1 MLQCQSI
8 SVAIGSRYLLK
19 DVSFYARAGEF
30 TIIVGPNGAGKSTL
44 LKVLS
49 GEIRPLEGHVS
60 YNGEPITRMRPAQL
74 AKYRA
79 VLPQSVTL
87 AFSLTVEE
95 VVRLG
100 VEAAG
105 VRSSAQ
111 ASLCEAVL
119 GEVGLGGW
127 GTRLYQDLSG
137 GEQQRVQF
145 ARVLAQVPM
154 PVANGQPRFLLLDEP
169 TSSLDIRHQ
178 IDLLERA
185 RRHAR
190 EGGGVVAI
198 VHDLNLAAEFAD
210 RITVMSEGRTAAS
223 GSPGETLDDATI
235 SKVFGISGIV
245 GTLPPPAMPFVL
257 PQSRHA
263 VLP

>member
-1 MLQCQSI
+1 MLHCQSI
-8 SVAIGSRYLLK
+8 SVAIGSRYLLQ
-19 DVSFYARAGEF
+19 DVGFCARAGEF

-49 GEIRPLEGHVS
+49 GEIRPVEGHVS
-60 YNGEPITRMRPAQL
+60 LNGEPISRMRPAQL
-74 AKYRA
+74 AKCRA

-87 AFSLTVEE
+87 AFSLTVDE

-105 VRSSAQ
+105 VKGSAQ
-111 ASLCEAVL
+111 ESLRETVL
-119 GEVGLGGW
+119 DEVGLGGW
-127 GTRLYQDLSG
+127 GTRLYQNLSG

-145 ARVLAQVPM
+145 ARVLAQVPR
-154 PVANGQPRFLLLDEP
+154 PVANDLPRFLLLDEP

-190 EGGGVVAI
+190 EGGGVIAI

-210 RITVMSEGRTAAS
+210 RIAVMSKGQIAAFGPPS
-223 GSPGETLDDATI
+223 ETLDDTTI

-245 GTLPPPAMPFVL
+245 GTLPPATMPFIL

-263 VLP
+263 ALP

>member
-8 SVAIGSRYLLK
+8 SVAIGSRHLLK

-49 GEIRPLEGHVS
+49 GEIRPVEGHVS
-60 YNGEPITRMRPAQL
+60 YNGEPVTRMRPAQL
-74 AKYRA
+74 AKCRA

-105 VRSSAQ
+105 VRRSAQ

-154 PVANGQPRFLLLDEP
+154 PVVNGQPRFLLLDEP

>member
-8 SVAIGSRYLLK
+8 SVAIGNRYLLK
-19 DVSFYARAGEF
+19 DVSFCAKAGEF
-30 TIIVGPNGAGKSTL
+30 AIIVGPNGAGKSTL

-74 AKYRA
+74 AKCRA

-111 ASLCEAVL
+111 ASL
-119 GEVGLGGW
+119 
-127 GTRLYQDLSG
+127 
-137 GEQQRVQF
+137 
-145 ARVLAQVPM
+145 
-154 PVANGQPRFLLLDEP
+154 
-169 TSSLDIRHQ
+169 
-178 IDLLERA
+178 
-185 RRHAR
+185 
-190 EGGGVVAI
+190 
-198 VHDLNLAAEFAD
+198 
-210 RITVMSEGRTAAS
+210 
-223 GSPGETLDDATI
+223 
-235 SKVFGISGIV
+235 
-245 GTLPPPAMPFVL
+245 
-257 PQSRHA
+257 
-263 VLP
+263 